1 MVPEAGDQIK
11 GLCLASHAPGR
22 RIGLVARRKP
32 RYNAEVEATEKN
44 PLPRKDDIMA
54 EGVLA
59 VTDATFEAEVLKA
72 TLPTVVDFW
81 AEWCGPC
88 RKVGPVIAEL
98 AAEYAGKVRFCK
110 VDVSENTDYAAKY
123 GVQSIPNIILFKG
136 GEMVD
141 SVIGARPKA
150 DLKAWIDSKL

>member
-1 MVPEAGDQIK
+1 
-11 GLCLASHAPGR
+11 
-22 RIGLVARRKP
+22 
-32 RYNAEVEATEKN
+32 
-44 PLPRKDDIMA
+44 MA

-59 VTDATFEAEVLKA
+59 VTDATFEAEVLQA

-88 RKVGPVIAEL
+88 RKVGPIIAEL

-136 GEMVD
+136 GEVAD

>member
-1 MVPEAGDQIK
+1 
-11 GLCLASHAPGR
+11 
-22 RIGLVARRKP
+22 
-32 RYNAEVEATEKN
+32 
-44 PLPRKDDIMA
+44 MA

-88 RKVGPVIAEL
+88 RKVGPIIAEL

-136 GEMVD
+136 GEVAD

>member
-1 MVPEAGDQIK
+1 
-11 GLCLASHAPGR
+11 
-22 RIGLVARRKP
+22 
-32 RYNAEVEATEKN
+32 
-44 PLPRKDDIMA
+44 MA

-72 TLPTVVDFW
+72 ELPTVVDFW

-88 RKVGPVIAEL
+88 RKVGPIIGEL
-98 AAEYAGKVRFCK
+98 ATEYAGKVRFCK

-136 GEMVD
+136 GEVAG

>member
-1 MVPEAGDQIK
+1 
-11 GLCLASHAPGR
+11 
-22 RIGLVARRKP
+22 
-32 RYNAEVEATEKN
+32 
-44 PLPRKDDIMA
+44 MA

-59 VTDATFEAEVLKA
+59 VTDATFEAEVLQA
-72 TLPTVVDFW
+72 ELPTVVDFW

-88 RKVGPVIAEL
+88 RKVGPIIAEL
-98 AAEYAGKVRFCK
+98 AAEYAGKLRFCK

-136 GEMVD
+136 GKVVD

-150 DLKAWIDSKL
+150 DLKAWIDSNL